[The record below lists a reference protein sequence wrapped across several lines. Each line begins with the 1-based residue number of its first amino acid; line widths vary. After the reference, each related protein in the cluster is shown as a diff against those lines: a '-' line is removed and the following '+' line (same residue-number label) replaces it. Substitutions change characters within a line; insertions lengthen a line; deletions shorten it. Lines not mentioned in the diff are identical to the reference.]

1 MNDDRELTAF
11 KNQINLVDY
20 AVDCG
25 YELDRQASSPRSFTL
40 RRKSDNDKIIVG
52 VKPDGKWGYWSA
64 RDDNDRGTI
73 LDFVKR
79 RQTGNLGEIR
89 KLLRPWI
96 GRPSTQ
102 LPTAKPDPV
111 IKDRKAV
118 KSAWG
123 AMVPIART
131 NGAYLRERGLIQ
143 DVWAS
148 PRFAPMIRQER
159 NRHQNIA
166 FPHYDRQGLCGFEV
180 KNRGFTGF
188 APGGTRA
195 IWCSTNMKT
204 ATTAF
209 IAESAIDCL
218 SHAQLMRTGAD
229 MAYIS
234 IAGQLADDQLD
245 FLCWLLN
252 RRDNIAAVE
261 IGTDNDDAG
270 HDMAERLMGGL
281 PDRVKTSRA
290 IPATGKDWNDTLR
303 A

>member
-1 MNDDRELTAF
+1 MSRDPELTAF
-11 KNQINLVDY
+11 KTQINLCDY

-25 YELDRQASSPRSFTL
+25 YTLDPRESSRRSFVL
-40 RRKSDNDKIIVG
+40 RRKSDDDKIIVS
-52 VKPDGKWGYWSA
+52 VKPDGNWGYWSA
-64 RDDNDRGTI
+64 RDNGDKGTI

-79 RQTGNLGEIR
+79 RQAGNLGEIR

-111 IKDRKAV
+111 IKDREGV

-123 AMVPIART
+123 SMTPITRT
-131 NGAYLRERGLIQ
+131 NGAYLRERGLHQ

-148 PRFAPMIRQER
+148 PRFAPMIRQDQGSYR
-159 NRHQNIA
+159 NIA
-166 FPHYDRQGLCGFEV
+166 FAHYDRQGLCGYEV
-180 KNRGFTGF
+180 KNRGFSGF

-195 IWCSTNMKT
+195 IWCSKNIMT

-209 IAESAIDCL
+209 IAEGAIDCL
-218 SHAQLMRTGAD
+218 SHAQLMRTGVD

-245 FLCWLLN
+245 FLRWLLN

-261 IGTDNDDAG
+261 IGTDNDDQG

-281 PDRVKTSRA
+281 PDRVKASRA